1 MTKSRTSAILSYI
14 SDIPTYD
21 EGEIVSKLSKLVTDI
36 YIDDWRDGMLEKFR
50 AGWDEFCD
58 EAENTVNSESAL
70 NSIILK
76 GEGGS
81 LLERSYADVED
92 DSTGYFL
99 KNAIKDALDEFGD
112 SLETNAKV
120 AVLAQVLAE
129 LVAGES
135 R

>member
-1 MTKSRTSAILSYI
+1 
-14 SDIPTYD
+14 
-21 EGEIVSKLSKLVTDI
+21 
-36 YIDDWRDGMLEKFR
+36 MLEKFR

-58 EAENTVNSESAL
+58 EVENAVNSESAL

>member
-1 MTKSRTSAILSYI
+1 M
-14 SDIPTYD
+14 
-21 EGEIVSKLSKLVTDI
+21 
-36 YIDDWRDGMLEKFR
+36 
-50 AGWDEFCD
+50 
-58 EAENTVNSESAL
+58 
-70 NSIILK
+70 
-76 GEGGS
+76 
-81 LLERSYADVED
+81 ED